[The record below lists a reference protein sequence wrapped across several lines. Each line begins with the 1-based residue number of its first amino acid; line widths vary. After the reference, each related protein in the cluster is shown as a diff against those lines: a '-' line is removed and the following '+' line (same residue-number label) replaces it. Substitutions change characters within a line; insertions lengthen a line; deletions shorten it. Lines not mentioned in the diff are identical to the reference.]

1 MASDPNSILS
11 LINLI
16 PSPHSPMTSS
26 IHMPDD
32 HDVDITSSLPHSIQP
47 LFVYLYP
54 RFLPFLRPPFLS
66 FSFSSLQTFYK
77 KKKKKKKNNLKV
89 FKHRYPVLLYR
100 RVSNIK
106 MGCNCGSTSC
116 GCSGPND
123 CTCTSGSC
131 NCTNCGV
138 RFPLLPISSYQL
150 TSPFRNKLAP
160 SNPTRDV
167 QIDGTGNSSFIFSV
181 KKEREP

>member
-1 MASDPNSILS
+1 
-11 LINLI
+11 
-16 PSPHSPMTSS
+16 MTSTS
-26 IHMPDD
+26 RPPSR
-32 HDVDITSSLPHSIQP
+32 TPSSLC
-47 LFVYLYP
+47 LFIYILASFPSFVLP
-54 RFLPFLRPPFLS
+54 FFLSPFLPCKPS
-66 FSFSSLQTFYK
+66 T
-77 KKKKKKKNNLKV
+77 KKKKKNNLKV